1 VTRSGPVL
9 DEPFVGDD
17 LDRSVWVPSYLP
29 HWSSR
34 AEAAATYA
42 VRDGEL
48 HLTIPPEQPL
58 WCADLHDVP
67 LRVSCIQSASWSGPV
82 GSSRGPMAFKPGLLV
97 REEQPAFWGY
107 APLYGRLEVRMR
119 GIIGPRSMIAFW
131 MSGIEDTAE
140 RSGEICVAEIFG
152 DAIRDG
158 VAAVGIGIKPYAD
171 PALPKAF
178 AAEPIEL
185 DVAAFHTYAVDWR
198 PGSLEF
204 AIDGKPVR
212 GLGHAPDY
220 PQMLFIGVFELAGRP
235 TSPADPLVPELV
247 VSHVRGR
254 PID

>member
-1 VTRSGPVL
+1 VTPPRRVL
-9 DEPFVGDD
+9 DERFAGDD
-17 LDRSVWVPSYLP
+17 LDRRVWVPSYLP

-34 AEAAATYA
+34 ADAAATYA

-48 HLTIPPEQPL
+48 HLTIPPEQTL
-58 WCADLHDVP
+58 WCADLHDEP

-107 APLYGRLEVRMR
+107 TPLYGRLEVRMR
-119 GIIGPRSMIAFW
+119 GIVGPRSMIAFW

-152 DAIRDG
+152 DAIRDD

-171 PALPKAF
+171 PGLPKAF

-204 AIDGKPVR
+204 AIDGEPVR
-212 GLGHAPDY
+212 RLNHAPDY
-220 PQMLFIGVFELAGRP
+220 PQMLFIGVFEFASRRAS
-235 TSPADPLVPELV
+235 TADPPVPELV